1 MARDIV
7 ATKRAPMA
15 VGPYSQAVCV
25 DGLVFIS
32 GQLPI
37 DPVSGSLLDNGIGEQ
52 TRQILGN
59 LEAILEAAG
68 QSLTDI
74 VKTTVYMRDM
84 GDFAAMNEAYGES
97 FPDAPP
103 ARACLE
109 ARRLPKDAAVMIDC
123 IAAQP
128 RPKS

>member
-1 MARDIV
+1 MRDGVLI
-7 ATKRAPMA
+7 T
-15 VGPYSQAVCV
+15 
-25 DGLVFIS
+25 D
-32 GQLPI
+32 
-37 DPVSGSLLDNGIGEQ
+37 DIGEA
-52 TRQILGN
+52 TRAS
-59 LEAILEAAG
+59 LENVAAILEAAHAT
-68 QSLTDI
+68 LADV
-74 VKTTVYMRDM
+74 VKVTVFLKSMD
-84 GDFAAMNEAYGES
+84 DFAAMNEAYGES